1 MSMKKNLSIAVI
13 SDIHTDFYIKADT
26 SDAKLDAAMDK
37 FIENELW
44 LKNADVLVFAGDNS
58 HYPRQ
63 NKLMLEKIAAKKIY
77 KKIFVTFGN
86 HDLYIISNQQKSKYK
101 TSWDKVLEL
110 KQICEEID
118 TVEFLDGNIV
128 EVDGIKIGGTC
139 GWYDFSYMKKIF
151 NYDHFHAL
159 HKWKDTMNDATSIIG
174 TDKMPELNDSRTY
187 IYGYGNYGQPR
198 YSFDPFL
205 FFKKEEEKIL
215 KIVEECDIFITHIGP
230 VVPPNLPISF
240 QKPETGFYYFDGA
253 WMLEKAKAPKL
264 WIYGHTHDN
273 YFFKH
278 HNTWLMCNPLGYK
291 SENKNAE
298 VQVIEL
304 TDLD

>member
-1 MSMKKNLSIAVI
+1 MSVKKNLSIAVI

-128 EVDGIKIGGTC
+128 EVEK
-139 GWYDFSYMKKIF
+139 DFSNEFNSLKDMDYEEAKKMLQGKGNKF
-151 NYDHFHAL
+151 
-159 HKWKDTMNDATSIIG
+159 KTVKDMVD
-174 TDKMPELNDSRTY
+174 
-187 IYGYGNYGQPR
+187 
-198 YSFDPFL
+198 FL
-205 FFKKEEEKIL
+205 
-215 KIVEECDIFITHIGP
+215 
-230 VVPPNLPISF
+230 S
-240 QKPETGFYYFDGA
+240 
-253 WMLEKAKAPKL
+253 
-264 WIYGHTHDN
+264 
-273 YFFKH
+273 
-278 HNTWLMCNPLGYK
+278 
-291 SENKNAE
+291 
-298 VQVIEL
+298 
-304 TDLD
+304 